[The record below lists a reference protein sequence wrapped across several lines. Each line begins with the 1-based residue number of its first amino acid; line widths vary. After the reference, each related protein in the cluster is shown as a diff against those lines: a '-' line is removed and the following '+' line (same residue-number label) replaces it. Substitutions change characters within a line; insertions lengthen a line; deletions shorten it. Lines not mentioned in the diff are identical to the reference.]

1 MEENQLQEEIGRVL
15 ESGTLSSAQL
25 RRILEYLG
33 KAAADGRED
42 LKEYTIGVEALAK
55 PHSYDPQ
62 MDSTVRVQVG
72 KLREKLDSYYREEGA
87 DHPLR
92 LSLPKG
98 TFRLRLVAPPQGIQ
112 SAAAARPWIR
122 IRLGLGIAGL
132 LIVIFLLGYRLGNRK
147 VEQATAASQSW
158 TPEMRL
164 FWKPLIGNGR
174 PILVSYDVAMTIDI
188 PPWRL
193 RNSELNDP
201 EDLPKSREWQELSK
215 KLGNPAVRTDNL
227 YVGFGIANGTLMIG
241 QLLSGHQL
249 LPNVKRSNVLSW
261 EDLSNGNL
269 VFIGSGKTSKIIRSI
284 LERGDFAWD
293 SSKERSTKIINLR
306 PLPGE
311 QAYFDQRIDPVTE
324 EYRQQ
329 YGLISMMP
337 GLNGDLQVLVLG
349 GGTSEGDWA
358 MSQYVTE
365 SDHVRE
371 LVGHLRDKS
380 GNIPR
385 AYQVIVKITYGSRV
399 PISTSYV
406 THHVLSIPSVQ
417 RESQQH

>member
-1 MEENQLQEEIGRVL
+1 
-15 ESGTLSSAQL
+15 
-25 RRILEYLG
+25 
-33 KAAADGRED
+33 

-55 PHSYDPQ
+55 HHSYDPQ

-72 KLREKLDSYYREEGA
+72 KLREKLDSYYRAEGA
-87 DHPLR
+87 DHPFR

-122 IRLGLGIAGL
+122 IRLMLGIASL
-132 LIVIFLLGYRLGNRK
+132 LIVAFLLAFLLGYRLGNRK
-147 VEQATAASQSW
+147 AEQALATSPSW

-164 FWKPLIGNGR
+164 FWMPLIGNGR

-188 PPWRL
+188 PSWRL
-193 RNSELNDP
+193 RNPEINDP
-201 EDLPKSREWQELSK
+201 EDLPGSREWQELSK

-227 YVGFGIANGTLMIG
+227 YVGFGIANGALMMG

-249 LPNVKRSNVLSW
+249 LPNVKRSNILSW

-284 LERGDFAWD
+284 LERGDFGWD
-293 SSKERSTKIINLR
+293 SSKEGSTKIINLR

-311 QAYFDQRIDPVTE
+311 RAYFDQTIDPVTE
-324 EYRQQ
+324 DYREQ

-337 GLNGDLQVLVLG
+337 GLNEDLQVLVLG

-358 MSQYVTE
+358 VSQYVTE
-365 SDHVRE
+365 PNHVRE
-371 LVGHLRDKS
+371 LVGYLKDKS
-380 GNIPR
+380 GNLPK
-385 AYQVIVKITYGSRV
+385 AYQVIVKIKYGSRV
-399 PISTSYV
+399 PISTTYV
-406 THHVLSIPSVQ
+406 THHVLSIPSVLQ